1 MLAKV
6 AHVWLVCSCIHFCNG
21 FVARCSYCHSDRP
34 VLGRKVSQCR
44 PNMSKR
50 SEEEGSE
57 AQDTVVNRFMSP
69 IIDDPYLPLADVSVA
84 QVVAPSL
91 QVLWLAVN
99 HAPSPTWLRPIFDS
113 NRLFETRGSLVA
125 PTLIHGAALA
135 SCWIAGALAAKA
147 YERDAIVPSLQQS
160 ADGDPASSGVDYS
173 RVAIRILQSGA
184 FSSGILIFCT
194 QLDLFAE
201 FGFRYV
207 QLGESDATDF
217 RILTAIVEVIYDMFF
232 EALSLIGWRLFVAF
246 QSRSN
251 AS

>member
-1 MLAKV
+1 MTKIAL
-6 AHVWLVCSCIHFCNG
+6 VWLLCTFIHTSNG
-21 FVARCSYCHSDRP
+21 FVVHPCCHIP
-34 VLGRKVSQCR
+34 VLSRQD
-44 PNMSKR
+44 PQPYMPITSKK
-50 SEEEGSE
+50 SGEDGSE
-57 AQDTVVNRFMSP
+57 THDTVLNRFTSP
-69 IIDDPYLPLADVSVA
+69 MIDDPYLPLADVSVA

-99 HAPSPTWLRPIFDS
+99 HSPSPTWLRPIFDS
-113 NRLFETRGSLVA
+113 HRLFATRGSLVA

-147 YERDAIVPSLQQS
+147 YERDAIVPFLHQS
-160 ADGDPASSGVDYS
+160 ADGDPTSSRLDYS
-173 RVAIRILQSGA
+173 RVVIRIVQSGA
-184 FSSGILIFCT
+184 FGTGILVFCT

-207 QLGESDATDF
+207 QLGEGDATDF
-217 RILTAIVEVIYDMFF
+217 RILTAIVEVVNDVFF

-246 QSRSN
+246 QSRRG

>member
-1 MLAKV
+1 MLAKI
-6 AHVWLVCSCIHFCNG
+6 AQLWLVCTCIHFCNA
-21 FVARCSYCHSDRP
+21 FVARSSCK
-34 VLGRKVSQCR
+34 LGPKTTLCL
-44 PNMSKR
+44 PNMSKK
-50 SEEEGSE
+50 SEEEGSGTH
-57 AQDTVVNRFMSP
+57 DTVLNRFISP
-69 IIDDPYLPLADVSVA
+69 TIDDPYLPLADVSVA

-147 YERDAIVPSLQQS
+147 YERDAIVPSVQQS
-160 ADGDPASSGVDYS
+160 ADGDPTSSRLDYS
-173 RVAIRILQSGA
+173 RIAIRIFQSGA
-184 FSSGILIFCT
+184 FSTGILIFCT
-194 QLDLFAE
+194 QLDLFAD

-217 RILTAIVEVIYDMFF
+217 RILTAIVEVINDVFF
-232 EALSLIGWRLFVAF
+232 EGLSLVGWRLFVAF
-246 QSRSN
+246 QSRRN
-251 AS
+251 AL